1 MQVSRIF
8 FTHTLI
14 VFVRF
19 ACGAFFVP
27 GIVKNVVFDSVG
39 LCEKGV
45 SAHVSEGSYVVFVG
59 QGSSS
64 CANE

>member
-1 MQVSRIF
+1 M
-8 FTHTLI
+8 
-14 VFVRF
+14 FVRF

-59 QGSSS
+59 QVSSS